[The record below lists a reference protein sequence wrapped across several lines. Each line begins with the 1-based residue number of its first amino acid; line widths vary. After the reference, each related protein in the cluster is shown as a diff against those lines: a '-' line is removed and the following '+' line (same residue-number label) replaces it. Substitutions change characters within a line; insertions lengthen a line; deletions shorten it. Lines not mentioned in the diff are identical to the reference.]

1 MERTTGVEPASE
13 AWEAAILPMNYV
25 RKAVS
30 ALFTLSHR
38 LSIRHT
44 HVFGFSRV
52 YLFSLQLKSQSPG
65 MK

>member
-13 AWEAAILPMNYV
+13 AWEAAVLPMNYV
-25 RKAVS
+25 RKAVL

-44 HVFGFSRV
+44 RVLVSLAFTSFRFNSRASH
-52 YLFSLQLKSQSPG
+52 LG
-65 MK
+65 